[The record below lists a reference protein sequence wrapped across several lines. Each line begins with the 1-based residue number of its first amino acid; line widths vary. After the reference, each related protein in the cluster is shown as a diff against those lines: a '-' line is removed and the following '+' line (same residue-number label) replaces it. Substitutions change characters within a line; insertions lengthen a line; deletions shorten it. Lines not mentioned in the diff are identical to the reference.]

1 MGDFLDQVWK
11 IIVLILTHY
20 VLGRRGSYPYGLLV
34 KFNLVKITVLVLISD
49 MILTI
54 GLLHLFELSFDKV
67 GFLRKLKARL
77 NKKEKKES
85 QKSLWGK
92 IKKWRGL
99 GIIIIAA
106 LPYGGGAL
114 TGSILASSLKME
126 KKQAFFFIT
135 IGCIIGAILFYLA
148 FTGIIA
154 AFK

>member
-11 IIVLILTHY
+11 IIVLILTHLA
-20 VLGRRGSYPYGLLV
+20 LGRRGSYPYGLLV
-34 KFNLVKITVLVLISD
+34 NFSLVKITVMVVISD
-49 MILTI
+49 MILTV
-54 GLLHLFELSFDKV
+54 GLLHLFELSFEKV
-67 GFLRKLKARL
+67 GFLRKLKSRL

-114 TGSILASSLKME
+114 TGSILASSIKME
-126 KKQAFFFIT
+126 KKQAFLFIT
-135 IGCIIGAILFYLA
+135 IGCIIGAILFYLGCI
-148 FTGIIA
+148 GILA
-154 AFK
+154 VFR